1 MSRTLD
7 VSSSSVARILEDP
20 RRRRLLLSL
29 IEQERS
35 LKEAADSNKLPL
47 NLAHYHLNKLL
58 SAELVEITR
67 QQKRAGRPVR
77 FYRARYSAYFIPAA
91 LLRTPPM
98 EKLGRGLAA
107 ALESARH
114 RSGVGVLLDV
124 DDSGRA
130 RIREAAGSGRLPL
143 EVWRRLNLSRRDAEA
158 LFEELTKSIHR
169 YEHLGRGRSTW
180 TIHLALAE
188 TPE

>member
-1 MSRTLD
+1 M
-7 VSSSSVARILEDP
+7 SSSSVAHVLADP

-29 IEQERS
+29 IDQERS
-35 LKEAADSNKLPL
+35 LKGVADLNKLPL

-91 LLRTPPM
+91 LLRSPPM
-98 EKLGRGLAA
+98 EKLARGLAT
-107 ALESARH
+107 ALENARH
-114 RSGVGVLLDV
+114 RSGAGVLLDV

-130 RIREAAGSGRLPL
+130 RMREVAGSGPLPL
-143 EVWRRLNLSRRDAEA
+143 EVWRRLTLSRKEAEA
-158 LFEELTKSIHR
+158 LFDELTASIHR

-188 TPE
+188 TPD